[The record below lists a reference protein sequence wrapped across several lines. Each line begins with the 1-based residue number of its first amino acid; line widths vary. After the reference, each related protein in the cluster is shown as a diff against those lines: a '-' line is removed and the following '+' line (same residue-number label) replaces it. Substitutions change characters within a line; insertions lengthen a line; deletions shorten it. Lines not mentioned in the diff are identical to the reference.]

1 MDYKY
6 SFEMCVS
13 YYMLLFEVLKSQCV
27 STNKN
32 KYEMKVYPELVL
44 LAFYVLISY
53 LNHIFF
59 EY

>member
-6 SFEMCVS
+6 SFEMCTS

-44 LAFYVLISY
+44 LAF
-53 LNHIFF
+53 
-59 EY
+59 